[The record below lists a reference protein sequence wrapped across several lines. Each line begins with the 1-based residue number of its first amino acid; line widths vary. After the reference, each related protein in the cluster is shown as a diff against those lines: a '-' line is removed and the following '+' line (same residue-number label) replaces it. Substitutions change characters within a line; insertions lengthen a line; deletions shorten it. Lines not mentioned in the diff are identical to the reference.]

1 MTKVK
6 KDPSKYGQDVVE
18 ETTRIYKETRT
29 TIYELNMEILKLRD
43 TSEELLSNYK
53 SSIQELLEL

>member
-18 ETTRIYKETRT
+18 ETTRTYKETRT